1 MTNSRR
7 FAGYPAGTRSTVEG
21 TTPRMTEP
29 TTEPTTEP
37 GAEVADLAKLM
48 SDIRIGMLTT
58 RDENGRL
65 TSRPMAQ
72 QEVEFHGD
80 LWFFAERDSRKVAQL
95 TADPHVALTLTSST
109 TWISVDGT
117 ARIVRDVAKARELWH
132 AGVEAWLPQG
142 PDDPSVVLIHLTA
155 ETAEY
160 WDTPGGRI
168 AAVLSFAKATL
179 TGDRYEGGDHRTVRM
194 RTEVTGKRSG

>member
-1 MTNSRR
+1 MESAT
-7 FAGYPAGTRSTVEG
+7 
-21 TTPRMTEP
+21 
-29 TTEPTTEP
+29 
-37 GAEVADLAKLM
+37 EVAHLAKLM

-58 RDENGRL
+58 RGENGRL
-65 TSRPMAQ
+65 VSRPMAQ
-72 QEVEFHGD
+72 QEVEFDGD

-117 ARIVRDVAKARELWH
+117 ARIVRDVEKARELWH
-132 AGVEAWLPQG
+132 AGIEAWLPQG
-142 PDDPSVVLIHLTA
+142 PEDPSVVLIHVSA

-168 AAVLSFAKATL
+168 AAVLSFAKAKL
-179 TGDRYEGGDHRTVRM
+179 TGERYDGGDHGAVRM
-194 RTEVTGKRSG
+194 QSQLTAKDPAGRVGEHGRR